1 MIKICWSLL
10 LGLAMVCG
18 GCATSQLI
26 DITSE
31 PSKAAV
37 SINDEFI
44 GKTPVVYDI
53 EDVDDFKSLR
63 VVIEKSGFESEMK
76 RIRKKSSSKLFPAQV
91 HFVLDPAYTAGEQKK
106 AHTNQQQMGGQQMQ
120 GPTIV
125 IPGVA
130 PAPAPVLQK
139 SQQKSSQNK
148 TEPVEKTD

>member
-1 MIKICWSLL
+1 MIKICWGLL

-18 GCATSQLI
+18 GCATAQII

-76 RIRKKSSSKLFPAQV
+76 RIRKKGSSELFPARV

-106 AHTNQQQMGGQQMQ
+106 ANTNQQQMGGQQMHN
-120 GPTIV
+120 V
-125 IPGVA
+125 IRSYGQSVIIKQFKKQE
-130 PAPAPVLQK
+130 VKISSLQK
-139 SQQKSSQNK
+139 ML
-148 TEPVEKTD
+148 